1 MTSEGNDPEG
11 EWPLPQPLAE
21 MDDNSEDL
29 FPGVLPGPVC
39 RLKLRNSVPQ
49 SLLLL
54 ELNAP
59 QFPYLGAVSLD
70 KTRKFLQ
77 GLSCPEVS
85 TFLFRLD
92 KCCRQS
98 W

>member
-1 MTSEGNDPEG
+1 MTSEDNGPEG

-39 RLKLRNSVPQ
+39 RLKLKKSVPQ
-49 SLLLL
+49 SLL
-54 ELNAP
+54 P
-59 QFPYLGAVSLD
+59 QFPYLRAISLD

-85 TFLFRLD
+85 MFLFGLD

-98 W
+98 R